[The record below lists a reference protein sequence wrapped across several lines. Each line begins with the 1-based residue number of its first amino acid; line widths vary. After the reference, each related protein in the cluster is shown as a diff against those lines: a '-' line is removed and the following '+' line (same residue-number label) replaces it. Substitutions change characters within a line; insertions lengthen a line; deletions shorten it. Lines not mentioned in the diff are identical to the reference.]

1 MKIKDSHGNE
11 AILHQYM
18 PYNDTY
24 TGWDRGVDYINA
36 WFNHSGDV
44 LIVRDVQECID
55 YLKTWVDC
63 TGVFSDERDPDHCY
77 REITING
84 ESYGNW

>member
-11 AILHQYM
+11 AIIHQYM
-18 PYNDTY
+18 PYSDPY
-24 TGWDRGVDYINA
+24 TGWDRGEDYINA
-36 WFNHSGDV
+36 WFDHYGDV
-44 LIVRDVQECID
+44 LVVRDVQECID

-63 TGVFSDERDPDHCY
+63 TGVFAGECDRDRCY